1 MEFVLYIFQLIA
13 VWSIMSLATNLVI
26 GYCGMF
32 SIGHAAYFGIGAYI
46 AFILNIYGHLHF
58 LLTLP
63 LAMVGA
69 AAVALITVLPLLRL
83 EGFYFAVA
91 TVGLNFVIVD
101 LLNNLMPTTGYT
113 DGLLGIIIPTWL
125 SSPIGRFIFILLI
138 AAVVFAAILSLT
150 NSPWGRLIKA
160 IRDDKRAV
168 ESLGKNPNIHR
179 CVVWTIS
186 GGLSGLAGALY
197 GLILLY
203 IDPFLFTF
211 VYSCY
216 LLVYVGFG
224 GLASVIGSFLGPLI
238 LVGFSQ
244 LPRFIGLE
252 SRLIG
257 PLEQMGYAIL
267 LILIMIFRR
276 RGLIGKYEF
285 VE

>member
-1 MEFVLYIFQLIA
+1 MEFFFFILQLIA

-32 SIGHAAYFGIGAYI
+32 SIGHAAYFGIGAYT
-46 AFILNIYGHLHF
+46 AYMLNIYGHLHF
-58 LLTLP
+58 LLTIP
-63 LAMVGA
+63 LAMVASG
-69 AAVALITVLPLLRL
+69 AVAIITLLPLLRL

-91 TVGLNFVIVD
+91 TVGMNFVIVD
-101 LLNNLMPTTGYT
+101 LLYNLMPTVGYT
-113 DGLLGIIIPTWL
+113 DGLFGITVPAWLVSPT
-125 SSPIGRFIFILLI
+125 GRFLFTLVIAFVAF
-138 AAVVFAAILSLT
+138 AAVLNLM
-150 NSPWGRLIKA
+150 NSPWGRLLMA

-168 ESLGKNPNIHR
+168 ESLGKNPNIHK
-179 CVVWTIS
+179 CIVWTIS

-197 GLILLY
+197 GLILMY

-216 LLVYVGFG
+216 LLVYIGFG

-257 PLEQMGYAIL
+257 PLEQMAYAVL

-285 VE
+285 IE

>member
-63 LAMVGA
+63 FAMVGA

>member
-1 MEFVLYIFQLIA
+1 MEFMLYIFQLIA

-32 SIGHAAYFGIGAYI
+32 SIGHAAYFGVGAYI
-46 AFILNIYGHLHF
+46 AFVLNIYGHLHF

-63 LAMVGA
+63 LAMAGA
-69 AAVALITVLPLLRL
+69 AAVAFITVLPLLRL

-113 DGLLGIIIPTWL
+113 DGLFGIIIPTWL
-125 SSPIGRFIFILLI
+125 SSPVGRFAFTLLTT
-138 AAVVFAAILSLT
+138 AVVFVAVLSLT

-168 ESLGKNPNIHR
+168 ESLGKNPNIHKS
-179 CVVWTIS
+179 VVWTIS
-186 GGLSGLAGALY
+186 GGLCGLAGALY
-197 GLILLY
+197 GLVLSY

-216 LLVYVGFG
+216 LLVYIGFG

-238 LVGFSQ
+238 LVSFSQ

-257 PLEQMGYAIL
+257 PLEQMSYAIL
-267 LILIMIFRR
+267 LILITIFRR